1 MLFYIILIGNFLF
14 LFNLDCFYSQ
24 DSKTYGQ
31 QSVISY
37 SSRYKIV
44 TQEYFSFFTHLK
56 IKQAKGL
63 ML

>member
-1 MLFYIILIGNFLF
+1 MGIFLL
-14 LFNLDCFYSQ
+14 LFNLDYFYSQ

-31 QSVISY
+31 QSVISH